1 MVASNVEFEEI
12 LRRVSTWPTDARMHL
27 ARQIIQTAEVP
38 PTEPVTE
45 SKTRGYSSQ
54 EVRGMLATG
63 NPPPDDAECRRI
75 LEDELIRKYS

>member
-12 LRRVSTWPTDARMHL
+12 LRRVATWPTDARLRL
-27 ARQIIQTAEVP
+27 ACQIIQTAEAA

-54 EVRGMLATG
+54 EMRGMLATD
-63 NPPPDDAECRRI
+63 NPPPDDAECRKI